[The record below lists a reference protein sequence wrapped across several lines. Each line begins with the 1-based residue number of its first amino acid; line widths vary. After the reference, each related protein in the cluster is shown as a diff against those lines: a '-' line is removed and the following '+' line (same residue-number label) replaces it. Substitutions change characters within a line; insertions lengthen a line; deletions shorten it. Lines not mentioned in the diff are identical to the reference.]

1 MKVIDVT
8 KSLPVRRALLGLPR
22 KDALAVTVV
31 GDTLQGNNP
40 VRTWCGSCSHRLFS
54 AFKAAIA

>member
-22 KDALAVTVV
+22 NDVLAN
-31 GDTLQGNNP
+31 GHAN
-40 VRTWCGSCSHRLFS
+40 VR
-54 AFKAAIA
+54 